1 MDFPKDFVWGASSS
15 SYQIEGGAYEDNKG
29 LSIWDVF
36 CERDGVI
43 KGNHTGEMACD
54 HYHLYKQD
62 VRLMKEIGLKAYR
75 FSITWPR
82 VMPKGTGPLNH
93 KGLDFYDRLV
103 DELLSNGII
112 PYATLFHW
120 DYPNELY
127 KIGGLLNSD
136 SPKWFAEYAKAV
148 VERLSDRV
156 KHWITLNEPQCFIL
170 EGHHAGTNAPG
181 LKLDLNLVFLA
192 MHNALLSHGM
202 GVQAIR
208 SYSKQPCEVG
218 FAPNPAVYIP
228 YTHSKEDIAAAKK
241 HMFSVTD
248 LLSNGLW
255 SDPVYLG
262 KYSDEVFHVYGRYMP
277 DIKQDDLKIIS
288 QPLDFFGL
296 NHYWAD
302 RIKADANGNP
312 VVAPPSLGAP
322 KTSLEWD
329 ITPESLYWGPKFFY
343 ERYKMPIIVTE
354 NGMSN
359 LDWVSLD
366 GAVHDPQRID
376 YLQRYLLECKRA
388 INEGVDIR
396 GHFAWSVTDNFEWVG
411 GYDKR
416 FGLIYVDFETQKR
429 IIKDSG
435 HWYRKII
442 ESNGSI
448 L

>member
-1 MDFPKDFVWGASSS
+1 MNFPKDFVWGASSS
-15 SYQIEGGAYEDNKG
+15 SYQIEGAAYEDNKG
-29 LSIWDVF
+29 LSVWDVF

-43 KGNHTGEMACD
+43 KGNHTGEVACD

-62 VRLMKEIGLKAYR
+62 VKLMKEIGLKAYR

-82 VMPKGTGPLNH
+82 VIPNGIGPINS

-103 DELLSNGII
+103 DELLSNDII
-112 PYATLFHW
+112 PYVTLFHW

-136 SPKWFAEYAKAV
+136 SPKWFAEYVKVV

-156 KHWITLNEPQCFIL
+156 NHWLTLNEPKWFVYL
-170 EGHHAGTNAPG
+170 GHYTGENAPG

-202 GVQAIR
+202 GVRAIR
-208 SYSKQPCEVG
+208 NYSKQPCEVG
-218 FAPNPAVYIP
+218 FAPDPTIYIP
-228 YTHSKEDIAAAKK
+228 YTNSKEDIEAAKK

-248 LLSNGLW
+248 LFSNGLW
-255 SDPVYLG
+255 SDPIYFG
-262 KYSDEVFHVYGRYMP
+262 KYSDEVFDVYGKYMP
-277 DIKQDDLKIIS
+277 NIKQDDLKIIS

-296 NHYWAD
+296 NHYSAERIQAD
-302 RIKADANGNP
+302 SNGNP
-312 VVAPPSLGAP
+312 TVVPPPLGAP
-322 KTSLEWD
+322 KSSLDWD
-329 ITPESLYWGPKFFY
+329 VTPESLYWGPKFFY
-343 ERYKMPIIVTE
+343 ERYKLPIIITE

-366 GAVHDPQRID
+366 GAVHDTQRID
-376 YLQRYLLECKRA
+376 YLHRYLIECKRA
-388 INEGVDIR
+388 MNEGVAIK

-429 IIKDSG
+429 TIKDSG
-435 HWYRKII
+435 YWYRKVI

-448 L
+448 I